1 MIWHHYIFC
10 QIQIPLFQD
19 MKPVRLIYWF
29 NKYQTTTLVGINF
42 DSSMPK
48 LAKLISKTS
57 KVESTNLALGVQDE
71 PAKLLPEANKAIF
84 RGCSKSPQSFLEWAQ
99 GWFG

>member
-1 MIWHHYIFC
+1 
-10 QIQIPLFQD
+10 
-19 MKPVRLIYWF
+19 
-29 NKYQTTTLVGINF
+29 
-42 DSSMPK
+42 MPK

-84 RGCSKSPQSFLEWAQ
+84 RGCSKSPQSFLE
-99 GWFG
+99 